1 MTTLPTTL
9 QKKFTINIMQ
19 PASLLV
25 LLISLTAL
33 DFITEFILD
42 YLNLKYQKSELPDEL
57 KGIYNEEEYKKSQD
71 YLKANSKFGF
81 ISSTLNFIVVVAVLS
96 TGTLGHLEEAL
107 RGSADNSILE
117 GLFFFGILFIASDIF
132 NLPFSIYN
140 TFVIEEKFGFNKTT
154 VKTFI
159 VDKLKSYLLTAIVG
173 GLILGFLLWLIIRLD
188 HNFWIYFWIFI
199 SLFLLVV
206 NMFYTSLIVPLF
218 NKLVPLGEGELRE
231 SIENYSKKNK
241 FSLTN
246 IFVIDGSKRSSKA
259 NAFFS
264 GIGPRKKIV
273 LYDTLIN
280 NHSKEE
286 LVAVLAHEVGHYKKK
301 HVITGLIVSIVQVGL
316 MLFILSL
323 LVFNPNISYALGD
336 DQLSIPLNLVAFG
349 ILYSPISHITG
360 LIMNV
365 ISRKHEY
372 EADAF
377 AAKTSAS
384 IELQNA
390 LKKLSVDNLS
400 NLTPHPAYVFMHYSH
415 PPLLERLRE
424 LKKYK

>member
-1 MTTLPTTL
+1 MKPE
-9 QKKFTINIMQ
+9 
-19 PASLLV
+19 SLLILLVV
-25 LLISLTAL
+25 LALL
-33 DFITEFILD
+33 DFLVDFVLD
-42 YLNLKYQKSELPDEL
+42 YINLNYQKAELPEEL
-57 KGIYNEEEYKKSQD
+57 KGIYSDEEYQKSRA
-71 YLKANSKFGF
+71 YFKANSNFGF
-81 ISSTLNFIVVVAVLS
+81 ISSTFNIVLIVVVLS
-96 TGTLGHLEEAL
+96 TGLLGTIDELL
-107 RGSADNSILE
+107 RTKIDNPILT
-117 GLFFFGILFIASDIF
+117 GLCFFGILFIVSDLL
-132 NLPFSIYN
+132 NLPFSLYS

-159 VDKLKSYLLTAIVG
+159 IDKLKGYALTAIIG
-173 GLILGFLLWLIIRLD
+173 GLVLGLLLWLVMLLGQ
-188 HNFWIYFWIFI
+188 NFWIYFWIFI
-199 SLFLLVV
+199 ALFLLVV

-218 NKLVPLGEGELRE
+218 NKLVPLQEGELRE
-231 SIENYSKKNK
+231 EIENYSKKNN

-264 GIGPRKKIV
+264 GIGPKKKIV

-301 HVITGLIVSIVQVGL
+301 HVITGFILSIVQVGI

-323 LVFNPNISYALGD
+323 LVFNPDLSYALGD
-336 DQLSIPLNLVAFG
+336 NQLSIPLNLIAFG
-349 ILYSPISHITG
+349 ILYSPISHLTG
-360 LIMNV
+360 LLMNLV
-365 ISRKHEY
+365 SRKHEF

-377 AAKTSAS
+377 AAKTAAS
-384 IELQNA
+384 TELQNA

-415 PPLLERLRE
+415 PPLLERLKE
-424 LKKYK
+424 LNKYK

>member
-1 MTTLPTTL
+1 
-9 QKKFTINIMQ
+9 MQ
-19 PASLLV
+19 PGA
-25 LLISLTAL
+25 LLIVLIALTSL
-33 DFITEFILD
+33 DFITELILD
-42 YLNLKYQKSELPDEL
+42 YINLKYQKTELPEEL
-57 KGIYNEEEYKKSQD
+57 KGIYNEEEFKKSQE

-81 ISSTLNFIVVVAVLS
+81 ISSTFSFILMIAVLS
-96 TGTLGHLEEAL
+96 TGLLGCIEESL
-107 RGSADNSILE
+107 RGSTGSSILE
-117 GLFFFGILFIASDIF
+117 GLFFFGILFIVSDLL
-132 NLPFSIYN
+132 NMPFSIYH

-154 VKTFI
+154 AKTFI
-159 VDKLKSYLLTAIVG
+159 IDKLKGYVLTAIVG
-173 GLILGFLLWLIIRLD
+173 GLVLGLLLWLVEKLGT
-188 HNFWIYFWIFI
+188 NFWIYFWIFI
-199 SLFLLVV
+199 SLFLLLV
-206 NMFYTSLIVPLF
+206 NMFYTSIIVPLF
-218 NKLVPLGEGELRE
+218 NKLVPLGAGELRE
-231 SIENYSKKNK
+231 AIENYSKKNN

-264 GIGPRKKIV
+264 GIGSRKKIV

-280 NHSKEE
+280 NHTQGE

-301 HVITGLIVSIVQVGL
+301 HVIIGLILSILQVGV

-323 LVFNPNISYALGD
+323 LIFNPNLSYAFGD
-336 DQLSIPLNLVAFG
+336 SQLSIPLNLIAFG

-360 LIMNV
+360 LLMNI

-377 AAKTSAS
+377 AANTSAN

-390 LKKLSVDNLS
+390 LKKLSVNNLS

-415 PPLLERLRE
+415 PPLLDRLRE
-424 LKKYK
+424 LKKHT